1 MTGLLDLSLAAVGEQ
16 IRARAVSCAELV
28 EATLRRI
35 EATEPVVHAYATV
48 TAESARANAARL
60 DRELAA
66 GHWRGPM
73 HGVPIAVK
81 DICYTAGVPTEA
93 GSEVMAG
100 FVPTYDAAV
109 VELLA
114 EAGAIT
120 IGKSHTHEFAY
131 GVDLPPTR
139 CPWDL
144 ACYPG
149 GSSTGSG
156 VAVSFGSA
164 YAGVGTDT
172 GGSIRVPASIENIV
186 GLKPTFGRVSRYGVV
201 PLSTSLD
208 HVGPM
213 TRTVEDNAIFLQA
226 MAGYDPRDSGSVDE
240 PVPDYRARLESGVRG
255 LTLGIERDWFFYAG
269 VTDAIRALVEGVI
282 GELEGQ
288 GARIVEVSIP
298 HLELLGPIGL
308 TVMLAEA
315 STLHRRR
322 LRQYAAKYD
331 PAVRLLA
338 QLGELIPATHYLTA
352 QRARAFVRQGFRQA
366 FEDNGLEAML
376 WPTLPV
382 TTAPFEQLAAP
393 REDGAEGTAIT
404 AMVHHTFQANIT
416 GQPALSVPCG
426 LADNGLPVGFQ
437 LLGRPFDE
445 ATLFRIGRAYER
457 EHNWPSLS
465 PPLVSPR
472 ASAA

>member
-1 MTGLLDLSLAAVGEQ
+1 MAGLLDLTLAAAGEHVK
-16 IRARAVSCAELV
+16 AHTVSCSELV

-35 EATEPVVHAYATV
+35 EETEPVVHAYATV
-48 TAESARANAARL
+48 MADSARADAARL
-60 DRELAA
+60 DRELAD
-66 GHWRGPM
+66 GKWRGPM

-81 DICYTAGVPTEA
+81 DICYTAGVATEA

-100 FVPTYDAAV
+100 FIPTYDATV
-109 VELLA
+109 VRLLTD
-114 EAGAIT
+114 AGAIT

-131 GVDLPPTR
+131 GVDEPPTR

-144 ACYPG
+144 ARYPG

-156 VAVSFGSA
+156 VAVSVGSA
-164 YAGVGTDT
+164 FAGVGTDT
-172 GGSIRVPASIENIV
+172 GGSIRVPASIENLV

-240 PVPDYRARLESGVRG
+240 PVPDYRASLESGVRG
-255 LTLGIERDWFFYAG
+255 LTLGVERDWFFYAG
-269 VTDAIRALVEGVI
+269 VARDIRVLVEGVI
-282 GELEGQ
+282 DELAAQ
-288 GARIVEVSIP
+288 GAKIVEVSLP
-298 HLELLGPIGL
+298 HLELLGPVGL

-322 LRQYAAKYD
+322 LRQHAAKYD

-352 QRARAFVRQGFRQA
+352 QRARALLRHGFREA
-366 FEDNGLEAML
+366 FETNGLDAML

-382 TTAPFEQLAAP
+382 TTAAFEKMSAP
-393 REDGAEGTAIT
+393 REDGSEGTPIT

-426 LADNGLPVGFQ
+426 LADNGLPAGFQ
-437 LLGRPFDE
+437 LLGRPFGE
-445 ATLFRIGRAYER
+445 ATLFQVARAYER
-457 EHNWPSLS
+457 EHSWPSLS

-472 ASAA
+472 ASA

>member
-1 MTGLLDLSLAAVGEQ
+1 MTGLPELSLTAAGEQ
-16 IRARAVSCAELV
+16 VKARQVSSADLV

-35 EATEPVVHAYATV
+35 DETEPVVHAYATV
-48 TAESARANAARL
+48 MAASARADAARL
-60 DRELAA
+60 DGELAN
-66 GHWRGPM
+66 GRWRGPM
-73 HGVPIAVK
+73 HGVPVAVK

-100 FVPTYDAAV
+100 FVPTYDATV
-109 VELLA
+109 VRLLA
-114 EAGAIT
+114 DAGAII

-131 GVDLPPTR
+131 GVDQPPTR

-156 VAVSFGSA
+156 VAVAVGSA
-164 YAGVGTDT
+164 FAGVGTDT
-172 GGSIRVPASIENIV
+172 GGSIRVPASIEGIV

-213 TRTVEDNAIFLQA
+213 TRTVEDCAIFLQS
-226 MAGYDPRDSGSVDE
+226 MAGYDPRDSGSVAE
-240 PVPDYRARLESGVRG
+240 PVPDYRAQLESGVGG
-255 LTLGIERDWFFYAG
+255 LTIGIERDYFFYPG
-269 VTDAIRALVEGVI
+269 VSDDIRALVDGVI
-282 GELEGQ
+282 SELEGL
-288 GARIVEVSIP
+288 GATIVPVMLP
-298 HLELLGPIGL
+298 HLELLGPTGL

-322 LRQYAAKYD
+322 LRAHAARYD
-331 PAVRLLA
+331 PSVRLLTE
-338 QLGELIPATHYLTA
+338 LGELIPATHYLTA
-352 QRARAFVRQGFRQA
+352 QRARALLRQNFRVA
-366 FEDNGLEAML
+366 FESNHLDAML

-382 TTAPFEQLAAP
+382 TTAPFDKLSAP
-393 REDGAEGTAIT
+393 RDDGADGTPIT

-426 LADNGLPVGFQ
+426 MSRAGLPVGFQ
-437 LLGRPFDE
+437 LLGRPFGE
-445 ATLFRIGRAYER
+445 AMLFQIARAYER
-457 EHNWPSLS
+457 QHKWVSVR
-465 PPLVSPR
+465 PPLVGSLLGV
-472 ASAA
+472 S